1 MIISLRDFG
10 EIPARFCQ
18 QVVISEFAKDFPKIP
33 IVTINAVCLMPAFP
47 VKCIISATEILA
59 FVSLLS
65 CLSCQPN
72 KTATEP
78 TLIINADSLAN
89 EGFKA
94 FQEDPSKAI
103 PLLRSAAVGY
113 AADSNLIKSG
123 MMFLNVAN
131 IYEEYVPN
139 KDSAVYYAKRSMD
152 IYEKENDS
160 MQMANLYKYYGYLI
174 GINGHPAEGETYI
187 QKAITIY
194 QGKGS
199 KEGIAVSHF
208 NLARVYIVKGEYNK
222 ADSLLDLAEPVWIEV
237 NDTSRLKLIE
247 AEKAK
252 IADYLNK

>member
-1 MIISLRDFG
+1 
-10 EIPARFCQ
+10 
-18 QVVISEFAKDFPKIP
+18 
-33 IVTINAVCLMPAFP
+33 MPAFP
-47 VKCIISATEILA
+47 SKTILSFIEIFALA
-59 FVSLLS
+59 ILLNS
-65 CLSCQPN
+65 PGCQSSIKP
-72 KTATEP
+72 TAP
-78 TLIINADSLAN
+78 SLIINADSLAN
-89 EGFKA
+89 ESFKA

-113 AADSNLIKSG
+113 AADSNFIKSG

-194 QGKGS
+194 QGKGFE
-199 KEGIAVSHF
+199 EGIAVSHF
-208 NLARVYIVKGEYNK
+208 NLARIYIQTKDFEK
-222 ADSLLDLAEPVWIEV
+222 ADSLLDLAKPVWIET
-237 NDTSRLKLIE
+237 NDTSRLRLIE
-247 AEKAK
+247 VEKAK